1 MDLMLPGLQFVAFEH
16 TLEYGSVLH
25 DLKITASCKFAQL
38 ALSMYLSG
46 VPCDPVNI
54 KHTAY

>member
-1 MDLMLPGLQFVAFEH
+1 MLPGLQFVAFEH